1 MPLTIPA
8 YPCNNTATGAL
19 LICVN
24 DNQHCCT
31 KVEFQAPD
39 CCNALTPC
47 EITNLTVE
55 TGDCT
60 SDSTYGAWVNFQVT
74 NPPGGQFSVWTNGE
88 FYGTFPLDSLPLHI
102 ANFPWNGGA
111 NDVVKICFVLPN
123 GDLGCCKTKEFPVP
137 PCLNQ
142 TCEIYDLSVLT
153 GDCTGDSTYVVK
165 INFQVANPDGNTFG
179 VWANGEF
186 VGAFNLSQLPLVI
199 TNFPWDGGP
208 YDVVKVC
215 FIDPDHPDLPPTCCR
230 TKEFPVPGC
239 LNQGGACDIY
249 DLVVDTGDCTG
260 DSSYVVTINFQV
272 TNPPA
277 NTFGL
282 WANGV
287 FFGSY
292 NLSQLPLTITNFPWN
307 GGPNDVIKVCLAPNT
322 NTGCCETKE
331 FPVPGCLNQGGPC
344 EVFDLVVTTG
354 DCTGDSSYVV
364 TIDFQVANPPGNVF
378 GVWANGEFLGTFNVG
393 QLPLTI
399 TNFPWNGGPNDV
411 VKVCF
416 LTPNGA
422 YGCCRTKEFDV
433 PDCLNQGGPCEI
445 FNLTVETGDCTGDST
460 YHVLI
465 DFQVANPP
473 GNTFGVWA
481 NGEFLGTF
489 NLNQLPLAINDFPWN
504 GGPND
509 VVKVCFVDPDHPDLP
524 PTCCR
529 IKEFPVPDCL
539 NQGGPCEIHDLTV
552 ETGDCT
558 GDSSYVVTIDF
569 QVTNPPGNAFAVWA
583 NGTFFGIYNLNQLPL
598 TITNFPWN
606 GGPNDVV
613 KICFGN
619 GGTVSC
625 CETKEFAVPDCLGQ
639 DNCHIY
645 DLLAIPTPC
654 LCGQFFVAITFQHQ
668 NGGAGGFEIV
678 GNGNNYGSFPYNTQ
692 QPIILGPLQG
702 DGTTQYEFA
711 VHDVQHPDCGDAV
724 AIGAINC
731 MTPVV
736 DPGSSSKLVLS
747 PNPTSNW
754 LNVTAQL
761 QGNAKIGEA
770 TVDIYHADG
779 RLLRSVTVPD
789 GSNFQLDVADL
800 PAGVYRLALQTAA
813 GRLDGT
819 FAKQ

>member
-1 MPLTIPA
+1 MLPRPA
-8 YPCNNTATGAL
+8 
-19 LICVN
+19 
-24 DNQHCCT
+24 
-31 KVEFQAPD
+31 
-39 CCNALTPC
+39 
-47 EITNLTVE
+47 
-55 TGDCT
+55 
-60 SDSTYGAWVNFQVT
+60 
-74 NPPGGQFSVWTNGE
+74 
-88 FYGTFPLDSLPLHI
+88 I
-102 ANFPWNGGA
+102 AR
-111 NDVVKICFVLPN
+111 
-123 GDLGCCKTKEFPVP
+123 
-137 PCLNQ
+137 
-142 TCEIYDLSVLT
+142 
-153 GDCTGDSTYVVK
+153 CTGDSTYVVK

-260 DSSYVVTINFQV
+260 DSTYVVTINFQV

-354 DCTGDSSYVV
+354 DCTGDSSYIV
-364 TIDFQVANPPGNVF
+364 TIDFQVANPPGNV
-378 GVWANGEFLGTFNVG
+378 
-393 QLPLTI
+393 
-399 TNFPWNGGPNDV
+399 
-411 VKVCF
+411 
-416 LTPNGA
+416 
-422 YGCCRTKEFDV
+422 
-433 PDCLNQGGPCEI
+433 
-445 FNLTVETGDCTGDST
+445 
-460 YHVLI
+460 
-465 DFQVANPP
+465 
-473 GNTFGVWA
+473 FGVWA

-529 IKEFPVPDCL
+529 IKEFAVPDCL

-558 GDSSYVVTIDF
+558 GDSTYVVTINF
-569 QVTNPPGNAFAVWA
+569 SVTNPPGNAFAVWA
-583 NGTFFGIYNLNQLPL
+583 NGVFFGIYNLNQLPL

-619 GGTVSC
+619 NGTVSWG
-625 CETKEFAVPDCLGQ
+625 ETD
-639 DNCHIY
+639 
-645 DLLAIPTPC
+645 
-654 LCGQFFVAITFQHQ
+654 
-668 NGGAGGFEIV
+668 
-678 GNGNNYGSFPYNTQ
+678 
-692 QPIILGPLQG
+692 
-702 DGTTQYEFA
+702 
-711 VHDVQHPDCGDAV
+711 
-724 AIGAINC
+724 
-731 MTPVV
+731 
-736 DPGSSSKLVLS
+736 
-747 PNPTSNW
+747 
-754 LNVTAQL
+754 
-761 QGNAKIGEA
+761 
-770 TVDIYHADG
+770 
-779 RLLRSVTVPD
+779 
-789 GSNFQLDVADL
+789 
-800 PAGVYRLALQTAA
+800 VYRRRRAEPSSHTRAA
-813 GRLDGT
+813 ARAYRRRRVNRVWCRLSRNICRRRATQDRVG
-819 FAKQ
+819 K